1 MHVKQRDA
9 SLRGSVKLE
18 DLRDAE
24 ALLERLPHAGRQA
37 VATSE
42 PKAVRGLVLR
52 MAAVQQVAPKL
63 ADVLKCGALP
73 ADDVAPELP
82 RREPL
87 THDQRATSSQHRAR
101 SQHTPNAVIHGQAV
115 VQPVAL
121 LSVH

>member
-24 ALLERLPHAGRQA
+24 ALLDRLPPAGRQA

-42 PKAVRGLVLR
+42 PKAMRGLALR
-52 MAAVQQVAPKL
+52 MAAVQQVAAKL

-73 ADDVAPELP
+73 ADDVAPELA
-82 RREPL
+82 RRKPL
-87 THDQRATSSQHRAR
+87 THDQRATSSQHRAPR
-101 SQHTPNAVIHGQAV
+101 PHSTD
-115 VQPVAL
+115 
-121 LSVH
+121 